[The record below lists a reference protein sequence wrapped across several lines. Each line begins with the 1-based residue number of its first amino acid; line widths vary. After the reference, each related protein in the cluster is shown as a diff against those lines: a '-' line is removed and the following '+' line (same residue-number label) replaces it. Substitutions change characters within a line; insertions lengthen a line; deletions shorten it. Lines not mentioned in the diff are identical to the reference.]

1 MKNILLLLITFF
13 MSSLTFS
20 QTKLVF
26 TYDAAGNQTERKF
39 ETTRASKQLST
50 NVEEEAVAITEFQE
64 DDILEQIANA
74 ITIYPNP
81 TKGNLR
87 LEWEDT
93 YSDSIKAI
101 TVTDSGAQNT
111 FQVPLQKEQ
120 NYVDVNLTNYALGM
134 YIIHF
139 ILDDT
144 QIVVKKIIKN

>member
-26 TYDAAGNQTERKF
+26 TYDAAGNQIERKF
-39 ETTRASKQLST
+39 ETTSAKQIKEI
-50 NVEEEAVAITEFQE
+50 VEEEVIAEELQE
-64 DDILEQIANA
+64 EDIIEQIANA

-87 LEWEDT
+87 LEWEAN
-93 YSDSIKAI
+93 YSDSIKEI
-101 TVTDSGAQNT
+101 TVTDSGALQT
-111 FQVPLQKEQ
+111 FQVPLEKGQ
-120 NYVDVNLTNYALGM
+120 NYVDVNLTNYASGM

-139 ILDDT
+139 VLDDT